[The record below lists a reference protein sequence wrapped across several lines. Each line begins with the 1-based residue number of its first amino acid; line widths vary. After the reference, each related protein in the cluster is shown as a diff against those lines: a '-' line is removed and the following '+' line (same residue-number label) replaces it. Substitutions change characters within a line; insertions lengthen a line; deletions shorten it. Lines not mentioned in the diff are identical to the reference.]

1 MFAVPKYAAALESL
15 RKERN
20 VEGLFNH
27 NLVKVDGKS
36 KKATFAKADG
46 TTVEESYDLLH
57 VTPPQCPP
65 DFIKNSPLGSSLALF
80 LPLELEQKLNSDL
93 IQ

>member
-1 MFAVPKYAAALESL
+1 MFAVPKYAAALEKL
-15 RKERN
+15 RVERE

-27 NLVKVDGKS
+27 NLVKVDHRA

-65 DFIKNSPLGSSLALF
+65 DFIKDSPLGSSSPSRFVVTAANRS
-80 LPLELEQKLNSDL
+80 ERA
-93 IQ
+93 